1 MLTRA
6 RAKAL
11 RTAAD
16 DMPATAG
23 AIGWYLDEP
32 HDSFPGYVGAV
43 GDGIAKLLSDRPELR
58 VEIVGR
64 AEHIPGALRRSH
76 RVSVLAEAEPETIAG
91 WDLHLWTPRI
101 AGTDAIADIRN
112 LVQASTAGVAS
123 VLPAAARKRMDGFA
137 GNEIVVADHDEP
149 EAWTDAL
156 RRLLDDDGRRAH
168 AGAIARRW
176 AHAVHGPT
184 ACRTSVNRLLGWARF
199 EERP

>member
-1 MLTRA
+1 MRP
-6 RAKAL
+6 
-11 RTAAD
+11 D
-16 DMPATAG
+16 
-23 AIGWYLDEP
+23 
-32 HDSFPGYVGAV
+32 DSFPGYVGAV

-58 VEIVGR
+58 VEIVGH
-64 AEHIPGALRRSH
+64 AERIPAALRRSH
-76 RVSVLAEAEPETIAG
+76 RVSVLPEAEPETIAG

-101 AGTDAIADIRN
+101 AGTDRDRRHPEPG
-112 LVQASTAGVAS
+112 AGEHRRGRVDA
-123 VLPAAARKRMDGFA
+123 VPAAARKRMDGFA
-137 GNEIVVADHDEP
+137 GNEIVVTDHDEP

-199 EERP
+199 EERS